1 MGYSELV
8 KDQIYNDAE
17 TAKLND
23 ICMKY
28 KLNKDILLV
37 NVNPKTNKIEKFN
50 LKTGVAA
57 QGRQFNKKDIKP
69 FKIRA
74 GTGSRDGKYR
84 GVGGFN
90 IENEVYTALK
100 RDISL
105 DLCHL
110 RSAGI
115 VFGKLCPAKM
125 TSSLFKKIKMNI
137 TKNKQCLLVGI
148 SKNAIENTKRP
159 ISIKNNTVYF
169 ANNTNR
175 NIADMTLHFNDL
187 YSNIAGIL
195 SISDEY
201 ISQKSTGLVT
211 FINAGVR
218 IKCFNPTDIKKCLIS
233 KELGIHL
240 LKILGL
246 DAKSFCNVFNNYA
259 NNNFSDIKL
268 IAEKHNRKFNFING
282 DTDNKD
288 FCNNL
293 QKLIRK
299 SMGNGNSIISHRIN
313 NKDIIYKTSDKNIKL
328 LSYQSYYG
336 GKKKT
341 GKRVD
346 IEVKTD
352 NMIFIFNIRSKS
364 GGIYPTHLM
373 CDFKYY

>member
-23 ICMKY
+23 ICLKY
-28 KLNKDILLV
+28 KLHKSTLLV
-37 NVNPKTNKIEKFN
+37 NVNPRTGKIEKFN
-50 LKTGVAA
+50 LKTGVAS
-57 QGRQFNKKDIKP
+57 QGRQFNKQDIKP
-69 FKIRA
+69 FKLKP
-74 GTGSRDGKYR
+74 GTGSRGGKYR
-84 GVGGFN
+84 GAGGFN
-90 IENEVYTALK
+90 IESEVYNTLK

-105 DLCHL
+105 DLYHL

-115 VFGKLCPAKM
+115 VFGKLCPTKM
-125 TSSLFKKIKMNI
+125 TSSLFKKIKTNV
-137 TKNKQCLLVGI
+137 TTNKQHLLEGI
-148 SKNAIENTKRP
+148 SKNNIENTHRP
-159 ISIKNNTVYF
+159 ISIKKQDIYF

-175 NIADMTLHFNDL
+175 NIADMTLHFNYL
-187 YSNIAGIL
+187 HSETAGTL
-195 SISDEY
+195 SVSDEY

-218 IKCFNPTDIKKCLIS
+218 TKCFNPADLKNCLIS
-233 KELGIHL
+233 KKLGVLL
-240 LKILGL
+240 LKTLGL
-246 DAKSFCNVFNNYA
+246 DMASFCNVFNNYA
-259 NNNFSDIKL
+259 NNNISDIKL
-268 IAEKHNRKFNFING
+268 IAKKHNRKFNFINAAA
-282 DTDNKD
+282 DNKD

-313 NKDIIYKTSDKNIKL
+313 SKDIIYKTSDKNIKL

-352 NMIFIFNIRSKS
+352 NMIFTFNIRSKS
-364 GGIYPTHLM
+364 GGIYPTHLC